1 MKQTF
6 PLLIFLILI
15 PLTTFGQEDS
25 IYAKTLHKMF
35 EANGSKASIQVVI
48 DQMFQ
53 MQRQQ
58 STYVDAEVWD
68 ELEKEFKKFSMD
80 DLIEMLVPVYQKYLT
95 REELEEIIAF
105 YETPVGRKFAEN
117 TPALTQETM
126 QVGQKWG
133 MQIGEKIDSSMI
145 EKGYK

>member
-1 MKQTF
+1 MKQLFTSF
-6 PLLIFLILI
+6 IFLNFITI
-15 PLTTFGQEDS
+15 VAFGQVDS
-25 IYAKTLHKMF
+25 TYAKTLHKMF
-35 EANGSKASIQVVI
+35 EVNGSKASIQVI
-48 DQMFQ
+48 FDQMFQ
-53 MQRQQ
+53 MQRQH
-58 STYVDAEVWD
+58 STYIDAEVWD
-68 ELEKEFKKFSMD
+68 EFEKEFKKYSMD
-80 DLIEMLVPVYQKYLT
+80 DLFEMLVPVYQKYLT